1 MTINND
7 TASATITVMDDSTN
21 GPLEFN
27 ITAYDKTGNVFNVTQ
42 ANITGREC
50 HNRYK
55 RSIPSRPDYI

>member
-42 ANITGREC
+42 DIITGRVM
-50 HNRYK
+50 
-55 RSIPSRPDYI
+55 S